1 MNEKANKLL
10 YMALSLVAAILFWLY
25 VDNVQGNTV
34 DQPFHNIPVEFIG
47 QTDTLPSRNL
57 MMVDGADA
65 TVDIVISGP
74 RTTVTGLSVEDFSIQ
89 VDLSN
94 INSAGTYPLAYN
106 VITPPGLSRS
116 AISIEK
122 TTQNVVVTI
131 AELFEKE
138 IPVEVDVVGKTQTGY
153 TYMSDKL
160 EVNPSFITLQGREE
174 DIESIASARV
184 VLDLT
189 DADFTILKDFRYDLL
204 DVYGN
209 VVENDGAFAVS
220 DRYIQLHAPIYVIRD
235 LALIVRWKE
244 SPGSMLENV
253 DWNLEPSTI
262 TVAGDP
268 QLLGDRTEIVLGEVD
283 LSALLNDARQTLN
296 IKLPAGCANI
306 SGYTST
312 VLTIDFHEELTT
324 KTFSVT
330 NISAYGLGQ
339 GMEATRLT
347 NSVDVLLRGPAE
359 QLDLITPEDIRIVAD
374 LGEFSASGKYSV
386 TAEVLVDGPY
396 DQVGAAGSYSVYYE
410 INAS

>member
-1 MNEKANKLL
+1 MNEKANKAL

-34 DQPFHNIPVEFIG
+34 DQPFYSIPVEFIG

-57 MMVDGADA
+57 MMVAGGDA
-65 TVDIVISGP
+65 TVNIVISGP
-74 RTTVTGLSVEDFSIQ
+74 RTTVTGLSREDFSVQ

-94 INSAGTYPLAYN
+94 INSAGTYPLSYD
-106 VITPPGLSRS
+106 VITPPNVSRN

-122 TTQNVVVTI
+122 STQNVVVTI
-131 AELFEKE
+131 VELFEKE
-138 IPVEVDVVGKTQTGY
+138 IPVEVDVEGKTDVGY

-160 EVNPSFITLQGREE
+160 VVDPSYITLQGRKE
-174 DIESIASARV
+174 DVEAVASARV
-184 VLDLT
+184 ILDLT
-189 DADFTILKDFRYDLL
+189 DADATIQKEFSYELL
-204 DVYGN
+204 DADGN
-209 VVENDGAFAVS
+209 VVENSEITVS
-220 DRYIQLHAPIYVIRD
+220 DYYVELTAPIYVIRD

-268 QLLGDRTEIVLGEVD
+268 QLLGDKTEIVLGEVN

-296 IKLPAGCANI
+296 IKIPAGCENI
-306 SGYTST
+306 SGYTTT

-324 KTFSVT
+324 KTFSVS

-410 INAS
+410 ITAS